1 MYEFTTAYPN
11 GLPDEKWWGGGSW
24 WYKKPFSPRNDVS
37 SIPDPAMMKQMRID
51 SAMYP
56 VKRLFKDFILN
67 A

>member
-1 MYEFTTAYPN
+1 MYEYSIAYPN
-11 GLPDEKWWGGGSW
+11 GLPDER
-24 WYKKPFSPRNDVS
+24 KPFWWSIHNGNTE
-37 SIPDPAMMKQMRID
+37 SIPDPAMMKQGRID

>member
-11 GLPDEKWWGGGSW
+11 GLPDERKSFRWSIYNGN
-24 WYKKPFSPRNDVS
+24 PS
-37 SIPDPAMMKQMRID
+37 SIPDPAMMKRQRID

>member
-11 GLPDEKWWGGGSW
+11 GLPDER
-24 WYKKPFSPRNDVS
+24 KPLRCSIHSGNPE
-37 SIPDPAMMKQMRID
+37 SIPDPAMMKQGRID

>member
-11 GLPDEKWWGGGSW
+11 GLPDER
-24 WYKKPFSPRNDVS
+24 KPFRCFIHNGNPESV
-37 SIPDPAMMKQMRID
+37 PDPAMMKQGRID
-51 SAMYP
+51 SVMYP